1 MATDVKDVK
10 ILLVDDEPL
19 ERQAIRFLLARERPG
34 YQVVGE
40 AGNGVE
46 AVNQASRLQPDI
58 IFLDIKMP
66 VMDGLAAG
74 QEIRA
79 LLPEARLIFVTAYGE
94 FDYAREAVSLGAS
107 KYLLKPVAGEEML
120 PLLDEL
126 AAGIAAARR
135 RLQETTRLRAAL
147 EETKPFIRLG
157 FIMDL
162 INGNISEDEAVSRA
176 RFLGI
181 TALPRIALLM
191 DIDNFVTLAR
201 EGTEVERQILKQQV
215 KEVLEGA
222 TTSWPGA
229 LLAPVTRDEFVIL
242 LPLDHLP
249 GGEASRRAVIELGDS
264 ICRQVRRDT
273 RVTVTVGIGRPVE
286 KVTEL
291 ARSYAEAAAAA
302 EFRLLYGGDQVI
314 HADDVIARSN
324 VEQLLPGP
332 EEQELTQAIRMGD
345 SQAAYE
351 RVNNILM
358 QLLLEQEKRPAILKM
373 KLLELNALTAR
384 AALEGGADADAVSN
398 LALASSDEFLTLD
411 NLADMRE
418 RILERLMALVGQVAE
433 TREQRNS
440 SLIDR
445 AGKYIEA
452 NFSQD
457 LPLEEV
463 AQQVYLSPCY
473 FSRLFKQ
480 FKGLT
485 FIDYLTRVR
494 LKAAKEL
501 LLNTNLPVAEIAARV
516 GYHDAR
522 YFGQV
527 FKKQEGYTP
536 SVFRKIGGANYGRS
550 VS

>member
-1 MATDVKDVK
+1 MATDGKDIK

-19 ERQAIRFLLARERPG
+19 ERQAIRFLLARERPD
-34 YQVVGE
+34 YLVIGE

-74 QEIRA
+74 QKIRA
-79 LLPEARLIFVTAYGE
+79 LLPEVRLIFVTAYGE

-135 RLQETTRLRAAL
+135 RQQETARLRAVL

-162 INGNISEDEAVSRA
+162 INGNITVTEALSRA

-181 TALPRIALLM
+181 NTLPRIALLV
-191 DIDNFVTLAR
+191 DIDNFAALSR
-201 EGTEVERQILKQQV
+201 EGTEIDRQILKQQV
-215 KEVLEGA
+215 KEALEGVTA
-222 TTSWPGA
+222 SWPGA

-249 GGEASRRAVIELGDS
+249 GGEAGRRAVVDLGEA

-273 RVTVTVGIGRPVE
+273 RATVTVGIGRPVAR
-286 KVTEL
+286 VTEL
-291 ARSYAEAAAAA
+291 AGSYAEAVAAA
-302 EFRLLYGGDQVI
+302 EFRLLYGGDQII
-314 HADDVIARSN
+314 HADDVIARS
-324 VEQLLPGP
+324 VTSQFLPASQ
-332 EEQELTQAIRMGD
+332 EQELTQAIRMGV
-345 SQAAYE
+345 SQAAYDQ
-351 RVNNILM
+351 VNKILM
-358 QLLLEQEKRPAILKM
+358 QLFLEQEKRPAILKM
-373 KLLELNALTAR
+373 KLLELSALAAR
-384 AALEGGADADAVSN
+384 AALEGGADAEAVSS
-398 LALASSDEFLTLD
+398 LALAGSDEFLTLD
-411 NLADMRE
+411 NLAEMRE
-418 RILERLMALVGQVAE
+418 RILKRLLALVGQVAE
-433 TREQRNS
+433 IREQRNS
-440 SLIDR
+440 SLIER

-457 LPLEEV
+457 LTLEEV

-480 FKGLT
+480 FKGLN

-501 LLNTNLPVAEIAARV
+501 LLSTNLPVAEIAARV

-536 SVFRKIGGANYGRS
+536 SVFRKIGGASYGRS

>member
-1 MATDVKDVK
+1 MATDVKDIK

-19 ERQAIRFLLARERPG
+19 ERQAICFLLARERPG

-46 AVNQASRLQPDI
+46 AVNQASRLHPDI
-58 IFLDIKMP
+58 ILLDIKMP

-74 QEIRA
+74 REIRA
-79 LLPEARLIFVTAYGE
+79 ILPEARLIFVTAYGE

-107 KYLLKPVAGEEML
+107 KYLLKPVAGEELL

-135 RLQETTRLRAAL
+135 HQQETARLRAAL
-147 EETKPFIRLG
+147 EKTKPFIRLG

-162 INGNISEDEAVSRA
+162 INGNITEDEAISRA

-181 TALPRIALLM
+181 TALPRAALLV
-191 DIDNFVTLAR
+191 DIDNFAALAR

-215 KEVLEGA
+215 KEALEGA
-222 TTSWPGA
+222 TASWPGT

-249 GGEASRRAVIELGDS
+249 SGEASRRAAIELGEG

-273 RVTVTVGIGRPVE
+273 GATVTVGIGRPVDRI
-286 KVTEL
+286 TAL
-291 ARSYAEAAAAA
+291 AGSYAEAAAAA

-314 HADDVIARSN
+314 HADDVIARSSA
-324 VEQLLPGP
+324 VQLLPGP

-345 SQAAYE
+345 SQAAYD
-351 RVNNILM
+351 RINNILM
-358 QLLLEQEKRPAILKM
+358 QLLLEQEKRPAVLKM
-373 KLLELNALTAR
+373 KLLELNALAAR
-384 AALEGGADADAVSN
+384 AALEGGADAESVSS

-440 SLIDR
+440 ALIDR

-452 NFSQD
+452 NYSQD
-457 LPLEEV
+457 LTLEEV

-480 FKGLT
+480 IKGLN
-485 FIDYLTRVR
+485 FIDYLTRIR

-501 LLNTNLPVAEIAARV
+501 LLKTNLPVAEIATRV

-536 SVFRKIGGANYGRS
+536 SVFRKIGGANFGRS